1 MYEDILNKKVLITGS
16 SSGIGFEIAKSFS
29 DAGASV
35 VLNGRDENKLK
46 KVAKHILNSKTIY
59 GNVED
64 SKVAKKIVSKAV
76 FLLKGLDIIV
86 CNVGSGKSAKPGME
100 NYQDWQMSLKKNF
113 FSATNIIEASKKH
126 LIKSKGNIICISS
139 ICGSEYIE
147 GAPITYSVAKSALNS
162 YVKMSSK
169 ILGKKNVRINAIS
182 PGNIFFKGSDW
193 EKKLK
198 KNKKIITKNINSN
211 VALKKFGNPKSIAD
225 ICLFLASEKSNFTT
239 GSVWIADGGQVKQ
252 FNY

>member
-1 MYEDILNKKVLITGS
+1 MYNDLNNKKVLVTGS
-16 SSGIGFEIAKSFS
+16 SSGIGLEIAKYFS
-29 DAGASV
+29 TAGSIVAI
-35 VLNGRDENKLK
+35 NGRNKNKLIEASQNIK
-46 KVAKHILNSKTIY
+46 NSKIVH

-100 NYQDWQMSLKKNF
+100 NYQDWQTSLKKNF

-211 VALKKFGNPKSIAD
+211 VTLKKFGNPKSIAD

>member
-100 NYQDWQMSLKKNF
+100 NYQDWQTSLKKNF
-113 FSATNIIEASKKH
+113 FSATNIIEASK
-126 LIKSKGNIICISS
+126 NI
-139 ICGSEYIE
+139 
-147 GAPITYSVAKSALNS
+147 
-162 YVKMSSK
+162 
-169 ILGKKNVRINAIS
+169 
-182 PGNIFFKGSDW
+182 
-193 EKKLK
+193 
-198 KNKKIITKNINSN
+198 
-211 VALKKFGNPKSIAD
+211 
-225 ICLFLASEKSNFTT
+225 
-239 GSVWIADGGQVKQ
+239 
-252 FNY
+252 